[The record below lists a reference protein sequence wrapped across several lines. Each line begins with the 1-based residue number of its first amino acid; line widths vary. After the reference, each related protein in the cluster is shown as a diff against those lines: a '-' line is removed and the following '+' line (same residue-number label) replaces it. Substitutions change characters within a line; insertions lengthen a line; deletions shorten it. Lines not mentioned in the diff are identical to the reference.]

1 MIYNT
6 SQEAIVL
13 KEYGRNIQNIV
24 SYLKTIEDRDKRTEM
39 AHVTIDLMKQI
50 APAVK
55 ETIETNQK
63 LWDDLYIISG
73 FDLDIDCPFPVPEKE
88 ILDRKPQRM
97 PYANNRIKYRHY
109 GLNIELLIK
118 EAIKK
123 EDPEERE
130 NAIIY
135 IGKLMKSFY
144 SSWNKDG
151 IDDVV
156 IVDNI
161 KAISDGNL
169 QIDLEKVKEG
179 NLFEKLYKSPK
190 TRKNNGGQRGSQGKS
205 KGSRRRRRN

>member
-39 AHVTIDLMKQI
+39 AHVTVDLMKQI

-88 ILDRKPQRM
+88 ILNRKPQRM

-109 GLNIELLIK
+109 GLNIELLVK
-118 EAIKK
+118 EALAK

-130 NAIIY
+130 NAVIY

-144 SSWNKDG
+144 ASWNKDG

-156 IVDNI
+156 IRDNI
-161 KAISDGNL
+161 RAISDGKL
-169 QIDLEKVKEG
+169 DIDIDKVKDG
-179 NLFEKLYKSPK
+179 NLFEKLYKSK
-190 TRKNNGGQRGSQGKS
+190 TRKNNGGPRGSQNKS